1 MNKTDDLMQ
10 PCKGGMCD
18 FALHVASENTFCQS
32 GGSSCM
38 AGQLLEAHTSGFHD
52 GNLARATKQ
61 INQILS
67 NIPKDENGRKLSFF
81 VTRLG
86 ILLAWANHDDKAPT
100 DVVTAKDKNEVLTKA
115 LRLKRRRITK
125 DKSLL

>member
-1 MNKTDDLMQ
+1 MSETNDLML
-10 PCKGGMCD
+10 PCKGSICD
-18 FALHVASENTFCQS
+18 FALEAKTENNFCMS
-32 GGSSCM
+32 GGGSCM
-38 AGQLLEAHTSGFHD
+38 YACLLEAHTSGFHD

-67 NIPKDENGRKLSFF
+67 NIPEDENGRKLSFL

-100 DVVTAKDKNEVLTKA
+100 GVVTAKDSNAVLTKA
-115 LRLKRRRITK
+115 LKLKRRRVKK
-125 DKSLL
+125 DKAAV